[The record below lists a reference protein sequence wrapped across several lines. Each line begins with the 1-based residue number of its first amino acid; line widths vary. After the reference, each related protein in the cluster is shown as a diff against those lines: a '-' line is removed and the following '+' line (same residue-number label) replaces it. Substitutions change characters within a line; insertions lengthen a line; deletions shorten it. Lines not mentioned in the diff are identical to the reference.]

1 MRNAAG
7 ISANPGYEKETDV
20 HYWVTDGQG
29 IFNHR
34 MIWPMKYNLD
44 NLVDRQMRLEFK
56 VYDWDVG
63 KDDLLGETRPNPNPN
78 PNPNPTPTP
87 TLTLRPTRTRTRTR
101 TRTLTLT
108 LTLALTLTQALT
120 LTLRRV
126 RHGGLE
132 PRTDRLEPYRSGPAT
147 YALGPW
153 LGQASRYS

>member
-101 TRTLTLT
+101 TLTV
-108 LTLALTLTQALT
+108 TLALALI
-120 LTLRRV
+120 RRDADSH
-126 RHGGLE
+126 RRLPQRCLQE
-132 PRTDRLEPYRSGPAT
+132 PRAQPLHPGGRDIDEI
-147 YALGPW
+147 
-153 LGQASRYS
+153 